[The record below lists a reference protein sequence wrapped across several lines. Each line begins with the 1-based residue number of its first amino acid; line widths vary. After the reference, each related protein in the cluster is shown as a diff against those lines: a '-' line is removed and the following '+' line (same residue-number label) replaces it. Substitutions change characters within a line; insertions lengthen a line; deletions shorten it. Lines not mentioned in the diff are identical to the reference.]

1 MNIIVRYKLVI
12 IIAAWLVAGC
22 QAAMYG
28 TGADLN
34 KINIGMTKDQV
45 LTVLGKP
52 VNIGGDAVS
61 NTEKYFYRKMGHVT
75 DMFPTSYEIVFKNG
89 KVIKFGEAT
98 SVIGNVDSL
107 KIDVNQGAVNTISE
121 NDGNAEILTPQ
132 KIHSKSNS
140 DAVAIIIGIQ
150 NYKRLG
156 KADFANQDAE
166 RFAEYAHRA
175 LGIPKSRIK
184 TLTDADADQAAILK
198 TFRNWLPLQVNK
210 DKTDVFVFYSGHGL
224 PSADGKSLYLL
235 PHGVD
240 HDLLD
245 ETAVDQ
251 RKIVAAI
258 QAAKPRSVT
267 MFIDSCYSGL
277 SKAGDTLLAGAK
289 PVTLKNADMGY
300 PPEFT
305 VMSASLPDQISSASA
320 ELQHGIFSF
329 YLMKGMEGGADL
341 DKDGKITV
349 GEMHKFLT
357 DNVPR
362 QAMSMNRKQEPQLVG
377 DANRVLVGR

>member
-1 MNIIVRYKLVI
+1 MKLNLLNIKNLIFISAVFLSACASTGVIPTSQDSFMIGKKDGTPGLGISLSNQADVYKEANSFCIEKGMQVETLNLIVIPAAPAKLGSTELHFKCVPQKQNTAI
-12 IIAAWLVAGC
+12 
-22 QAAMYG
+22 
-28 TGADLN
+28 
-34 KINIGMTKDQV
+34 
-45 LTVLGKP
+45 
-52 VNIGGDAVS
+52 AVS
-61 NTEKYFYRKMGHVT
+61 NESNSKSSKLDFA
-75 DMFPTSYEIVFKNG
+75 N
-89 KVIKFGEAT
+89 
-98 SVIGNVDSL
+98 IGN
-107 KIDVNQGAVNTISE
+107 KSE
-121 NDGNAEILTPQ
+121 R
-132 KIHSKSNS
+132 

-184 TLTDADADQAAILK
+184 TLTDADADQAALLK

-289 PVTLKNADMGY
+289 PVTLKNTDMGY

-349 GEMHKFLT
+349 GEMHKFLM

-362 QAMSMNRKQEPQLVG
+362 QAMSLNRKQEPQLFG